1 MNKYLNG
8 VARIIGGAYPARGG
22 QQRDRAA
29 FHIVGISTA
38 RFSESR
44 SDRSILA
51 QRVTLARA
59 IADSLIA
66 ISTRSPIPGY
76 LHSHRRRLPVRARV
90 GRPRRFARD
99 RWPRLPRHALRNF
112 RDFLPPSGRGS
123 QEGQGQGKI
132 MEVPARNPRVNI
144 ASYSGEAT
152 PAREQSRG
160 GGRGS
165 ARFTRSVRYREARRD
180 LRDLSS

>member
-1 MNKYLNG
+1 MNKYLHG

-90 GRPRRFARD
+90 GRPRVSLETGGLDYRGMRSETSAIFY
-99 RWPRLPRHALRNF
+99 LPVA
-112 RDFLPPSGRGS
+112 
-123 QEGQGQGKI
+123 EG
-132 MEVPARNPRVNI
+132 
-144 ASYSGEAT
+144 
-152 PAREQSRG
+152 
-160 GGRGS
+160 
-165 ARFTRSVRYREARRD
+165 ARRD
-180 LRDLSS
+180 RGRGR